1 MSAPSDHSLHSP
13 DPAIEIP
20 RVLAALKTVYAPNL
34 SVDATQPVDATFLR
48 RDQADRYLT
57 SFQRLPV
64 AWVVCDQLLSSNTHT
79 PTDAISL
86 QQRQFFAAQTLH
98 SKCLSDVHQLP
109 PDSLGSLRDSLG
121 GHFANFASDSK
132 SRALVNRLGMALA
145 ALAIQLNWVTV
156 FEDFSSLIHTRPEL
170 TCAVL
175 VLFGSIPEEAD
186 SDRLVLSSGE
196 DDLYH
201 FKSILREKG
210 AGIVLSLC
218 ASAVESSCGYRQHL
232 EKQQQNDGM
241 NASGYPNSI
250 TSTNDHQDVAIA
262 EAVLL
267 CLQSWIRIV
276 DMPPSLLQNSM
287 LLHWIFD
294 YILADSMNGGYEMAV
309 DVVIEIMRNYTSER
323 KENTGLIQVIVP
335 RVMAL
340 GGINPGGENGGLSS
354 FEKAIREEDD
364 DGMRGYCRIFTEMG
378 ESYLSLILS
387 HEDLNQEV
395 LVELVLK
402 CASIPDRGMFM
413 YCYIHFT
420 SF

>member
-1 MSAPSDHSLHSP
+1 MSASSSSDRTLHSP
-13 DPAIEIP
+13 DPAIELP
-20 RVLAALKTVYAPNL
+20 RVLAALKAVYAPNL
-34 SVDATQPVDATFLR
+34 SLDATQPIDATFSR

-64 AWVVCDQLLSSNTHT
+64 AWVVCDQLLSNNSYS
-79 PTDAISL
+79 PADATSL
-86 QQRQFFAAQTLH
+86 QQSQFFAAQTLH

-109 PDSLGSLRDSLG
+109 RESLGSLRDSLG

-156 FEDFSSLIHTRPEL
+156 FEDFLSLIHTRPEL
-170 TCAVL
+170 TGAVL

-186 SDRLVLSSGE
+186 SDRLVLVSGE

-210 AGIVLSLC
+210 ADIVLSLC

-232 EKQQQNDGM
+232 EKQQQNDGI

-262 EAVLL
+262 EAVLS
-267 CLQSWIRIV
+267 CFQSWIRIV
-276 DMPPSLLQNSM
+276 DMPPTLLQNSM

-294 YILADSMNGGYEMAV
+294 YIMADSTNGGYEMAV
-309 DVVIEIMRNYTSER
+309 DVVVEIMRNYTSER
-323 KENTGLIQVIVP
+323 NENAGLIQVIVP

-340 GGINPGGENGGLSS
+340 GGIHSGGGNNIGLSP
-354 FEKAIREEDD
+354 FEKAIREEDE

-378 ESYLSLILS
+378 ESYLSLILG
-387 HEDLNQEV
+387 HEDLNQEL

-402 CASIPDRGMFM
+402 CASIPDRVP
-413 YCYIHFT
+413 
-420 SF
+420 